1 MKVRRNLFL
10 STCIA
15 AILLSAPI
23 LSPAQELYEGVRT
36 IVLDPGHGGKD
47 PGCHYG
53 NYKEKDITL
62 SVALM
67 LGEMIRREMPE
78 VKVVYTRDKDVAVA
92 LDRRGKI
99 ANDAQADLF
108 VSIHVNAVEPPT
120 KPPSGALT
128 LIMGKENEGRNL
140 DMAMKENQVISFED
154 DYTAKYKD
162 YLSGSAE
169 MFIIYSLYQYV
180 NIEQSLRLANMIQG
194 RVKSSTPIPDKG
206 IRRQKLLV
214 LWYTTM
220 PGVLVEL
227 GFIDNEHDRK
237 VLITNKGQRQMATA
251 LFNAIKEYKQ
261 QVESSG
267 RLKAE
272 EGQGSMSMPA
282 QGRPEAA
289 DTQAAPKR
297 TEQKPAAK
305 AKQKSGVTYMV
316 QILSTS
322 KKIPRNSSEL
332 KSYRGKATEKYT
344 GGRYRYYVGECYSY
358 SEVVELQR
366 EVRRSFPDAFTV
378 AFRNGKQITVPEAR
392 KLTE

>member
-10 STCIA
+10 STCVA
-15 AILLSAPI
+15 AILLYVPLHS
-23 LSPAQELYEGVRT
+23 SAQEAYQGVRT
-36 IVLDPGHGGKD
+36 IVIDPGHGGKD

-67 LGEMIRREMPE
+67 LGDMIRSQMPG

-92 LDRRGKI
+92 LDRRGKV
-99 ANDAQADLF
+99 ANDAKADLF
-108 VSIHVNAVEPPT
+108 VSIHVNATESNV
-120 KPPSGALT
+120 KAPSGALT
-128 LIMGKENEGRNL
+128 LVMGKENEGRNL

-154 DYTAKYKD
+154 DYSAKYKE
-162 YLSGSAE
+162 YLSGSSE

-180 NIEQSLRLANMIQG
+180 NIEQSIRFANIAQSHFK
-194 RVKSSTPIPDKG
+194 RSTPMPDKG

-220 PGVLVEL
+220 PGVLIEL
-227 GFIDNEHDRK
+227 GFINNEHDRK
-237 VLITNKGQRQMATA
+237 ALTSTKGQKQMAA
-251 LFNAIKEYKQ
+251 AIFEAIKDYKSE
-261 QVESSG
+261 VESSCTP
-267 RLKAE
+267 
-272 EGQGSMSMPA
+272 M
-282 QGRPEAA
+282 
-289 DTQAAPKR
+289 DDITVAP
-297 TEQKPAAK
+297 TDKPAGQPAGTKNPKTTASK
-305 AKQKSGVTYMV
+305 AKQKNGVTYMV

-322 KKIPRNSSEL
+322 KKIATNSREL
-332 KSYRGKATEKYT
+332 KAYKGKATEKYS

-358 SEVVELQR
+358 DEVVELQR